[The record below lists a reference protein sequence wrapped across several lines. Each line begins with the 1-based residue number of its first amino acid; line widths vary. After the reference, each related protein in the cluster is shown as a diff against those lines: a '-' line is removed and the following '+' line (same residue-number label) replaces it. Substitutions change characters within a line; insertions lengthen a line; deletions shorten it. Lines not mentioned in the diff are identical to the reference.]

1 MDYKKIAIR
10 FLKDTG
16 LFPYWKKYLKYNP
29 IKNPYDKPL
38 PELVF
43 GHTCFTRF
51 ISEMTNMYEPSI
63 MVYQYFIWWLN
74 NEGLLK
80 HYPIDSWNYTFFL
93 ENKKNR
99 MIYYDIENFYSK
111 LLKK

>member
-1 MDYKKIAIR
+1 MDYKKIAVK

-16 LFPYWKKYLKYNP
+16 LFPYWKKYLKVNP
-29 IKNPYDKPL
+29 IKNPYDKL
-38 PELVF
+38 YPELVF

-51 ISEMTNMYEPSI
+51 ISKTTNMHEPST
-63 MVYQYFIWWLN
+63 MVYEYFIWWLK

-80 HYPIDSWNYTFFL
+80 HYPVSTINIDYFT
-93 ENKKNR
+93 KKDKD
-99 MIYYDIENFYSK
+99 MICYDIENFYSK

>member
-16 LFPYWKKYLKYNP
+16 LFSYWKKYLKVNP
-29 IKNPYDKPL
+29 IKNPYDKPF

-43 GHTCFTRF
+43 GHTCFTHF
-51 ISEMTNMYEPSI
+51 VSEMTNMDEPSTR
-63 MVYQYFIWWLN
+63 VYKYFIWWLD

-80 HYPIDSWNYTFFL
+80 HYPISLYSEIK
-93 ENKKNR
+93 ENK